1 MMNLITSTI
10 LTLVTLLSVTANAGQ
25 TVQRQLVA
33 DSIEGQI
40 FGKNLITRNATAEKN
55 LRGWSTFDDGAV
67 SIPVDMTGGSASQV
81 TLTRTTT
88 AGDVLN
94 GRASFEIT
102 KAAADAQGEG
112 VSIEIDVPE
121 GYRGKQLLISFPFKI
136 NSGSLVEGDL
146 AVYLYDVTNSTV
158 IVPENNGIVGARGTL
173 FAIATTADTTASLR
187 FGFMFRTTST
197 TAVTI
202 SFDDVSVGP
211 SKASN
216 GAVTTDWVSYPI
228 VVTATSVNPVQGVGA
243 VERAYWR
250 RVGDS
255 MEVMYQYVQT
265 AAGTNATG
273 DLLYPLPNPYL
284 IDTTKQL
291 VSTSPLYIVGSGKLS
306 DAANGDGS
314 GFNIAPYAYN
324 SSTLS
329 VAVQSA
335 ATTWDNI
342 GGSYANYSNT
352 NRSMTFLAR
361 VPIQGWSSNVT
372 LSSSSVFNISN
383 ILATGTRVTATPIQ
397 LGEYRSK
404 YKTASSNNYQVW
416 TDTAPTDAPSAVN
429 GMRLYSDPFNAA
441 GTAGEPNAYEIFVGR
456 NKHIKL
462 FVYRSTGK
470 TNALDFSYMNQGTAT
485 ALGVINNYD
494 PTTGVLYVSA
504 GSHGGSVTTS
514 YLGWDQGSA
523 LNYADG
529 YFDVVVS
536 ENALAVGV
544 DSIPSQIVILKDEQP
559 SGTASGTFTAGS
571 WQTRVLNTVVN
582 PNSVSWISL
591 SSNQFT
597 LQPGKYKIKA
607 RAPGLKVGGHAAK
620 IRNITDST
628 DALIGNGTY
637 SSTIAGSQSPTDS
650 FVDGFITIN
659 SSKTFEL
666 QHRCTDTF
674 AANGLGWTNGFGV
687 NEVFAEI
694 EIEKI

>member
-10 LTLVTLLSVTANAGQ
+10 LTLVTLLSFTANAGQ
-25 TVQRQLVA
+25 TDQRQLVA

-88 AGDVLN
+88 AGEVLN

-112 VSIEIDVPE
+112 VSIDIAVPE

-202 SFDDVSVGP
+202 SFDDVSVGT

-228 VVTATSVNPVQGVGA
+228 VVTATSVNPVQGAGA

-273 DLLYPLPNPYL
+273 DLLYPLPNPYQ

-306 DAANGDGS
+306 DAAGGDGN

-324 SSTLS
+324 ASTLS

-342 GGSYANYSNT
+342 GGSYSNYGNT
-352 NRSMTFLAR
+352 NRSMTFLAK

-372 LSSSSVFNISN
+372 LTSSSTYKMSN
-383 ILATGTRVTATPIQ
+383 ILANGTRVTATPTA
-397 LGEYRSK
+397 LGEYRARHKSANDNVL
-404 YKTASSNNYQVW
+404 TGWADS
-416 TDTAPTDAPSAVN
+416 APTNAPSAVN
-429 GMRLYSDPFNAA
+429 GMWINAIRYDANVAA
-441 GTAGEPNAYEIFVGR
+441 GNTTTYEIFVGR
-456 NKHIKL
+456 NKHVK
-462 FVYRSTGK
+462 VEAYASTGK
-470 TNALDFSYMNQGTAT
+470 TGQLAWNYFETGTSGIG
-485 ALGVINNYD
+485 LNYFYD
-494 PTTGVLYVSA
+494 PSTGVVIVDGGVHSSA
-504 GSHGGSVTTS
+504 ITGAAAIGVTTS
-514 YLGWDQGSA
+514 GTYPSV
-523 LNYADG
+523 G
-529 YFDVVVS
+529 YFDIIVS

-544 DSIPSQIVILKDEQP
+544 QAPRSEVWLTGGNGHGSTGTMIRRYSTTQKNV
-559 SGTASGTFTAGS
+559 GTAITYTDSATNGASFTINETGIYS
-571 WQTRVLNTVVN
+571 IM
-582 PNSVSWISL
+582 SVDGHGASFHMGISL
-591 SSNQFT
+591 NASSLTTAIQSIAASERIADANPQADNATTVGVTLNLNAGDVIRPHTNSGASEVTRTQFRIT
-597 LQPGKYKIKA
+597 
-607 RAPGLKVGGHAAK
+607 KVS
-620 IRNITDST
+620 N
-628 DALIGNGTY
+628 
-637 SSTIAGSQSPTDS
+637 
-650 FVDGFITIN
+650 
-659 SSKTFEL
+659 
-666 QHRCTDTF
+666 
-674 AANGLGWTNGFGV
+674 
-687 NEVFAEI
+687 
-694 EIEKI
+694 